1 MLVLV
6 FKNLREMSVR
16 LKIFS
21 CKWRPTLLLNALR
34 CTDKELCES
43 EIYNNDKINKVVII
57 LKKDISVNYSL

>member
-1 MLVLV
+1 
-6 FKNLREMSVR
+6 MSVR